1 MSRHV
6 LFGAAAAAV
15 APVAT
20 AAAAAADAAPA
31 GASGTLTTPGS
42 AILAALGNV
51 NPFWVFVLV
60 LGFPLLMLVLGEA
73 LRWLQRHQPDFVAPL
88 AILRNWTLP
97 ALALY
102 LLLVDLLARPR
113 SAVGVRISETLVWI
127 TLILA
132 ALSLLNVFLFEGAPQ
147 GSWQAKVPKLF
158 RDLGRFLLVLIGSA
172 IVLSSV
178 WGADLGGFLTALGV
192 GSLVLG
198 LALQDSLGNIFSG
211 VALLF
216 EQPISMGD
224 WVQIGESLGQVVE
237 VNWRSVHLKTE
248 AEDLLVIPNSELSK
262 GQFTN
267 FSRPTPLHRVEIPIS
282 FSYDD
287 PPNRVRHLLIAA
299 AQEIPGVLSKPPVDV
314 VIESYGDFAINYTVE
329 IFAAS
334 YSLGEQDIRDD
345 MNLRIWYLAQR
356 HGLTIPYPIRHEIP
370 YTPPLVG
377 PEQRLATS
385 LQLLKR
391 TPGFAGLTGERLERL
406 LLNCPVRTY
415 AADEVVLQP
424 GMALDGLYLILE
436 GEAEL
441 VLPDVGGRSCSLG
454 ILEQGEYFG
463 EKSAL
468 LHGRTSDTLVRAAT
482 DLQVL
487 VIPTERLQDLL
498 LEAPRIATD
507 LAEVQEIRRRA
518 EQDVLEGA
526 LQPRGSAG
534 TPLPEPV
541 VEAPAVGG
549 SASGAV

>member
-1 MSRHV
+1 MSSPLV
-6 LFGAAAAAV
+6 VFAAATSSTVAGAASAASPSGSGTLV
-15 APVAT
+15 LPGT
-20 AAAAAADAAPA
+20 AAAAA
-31 GASGTLTTPGS
+31 
-42 AILAALGNV
+42 LGHV
-51 NPFWVFVLV
+51 NPLWVFVLV
-60 LGFPLLMLVLGEA
+60 LGFPLLMLLLGEA
-73 LRWLQRHQPDFVAPL
+73 LRWLQRHQPNFVAPL

-102 LLLVDLLARPR
+102 LLLVELLARPR

-132 ALSLLNVFLFEGAPQ
+132 ALSLLNVILFEGAPQ

-267 FSRPTPLHRVEIPIS
+267 FSRPTSLHRVDIPIS

-287 PPNRVRHLLIAA
+287 PPNRVRQLLIAA

-314 VIESYGDFAINYTVE
+314 VIDSYGDFAINYMVE
-329 IFAAS
+329 IFAPN
-334 YSLGEQDIRDD
+334 YSLGEQDIRDE
-345 MNLRIWYLAQR
+345 MNLRIWYIAQR
-356 HGLTIPYPIRHEIP
+356 QGLTIPYPIRHEIP

-377 PEQRLATS
+377 PEQRRATS
-385 LQLLKR
+385 LQLLKN
-391 TPGFAGLTGERLERL
+391 TPGFAGLPAERLEGL
-406 LLNCPVRTY
+406 LVACSVRTY
-415 AADEVVLQP
+415 ATDEVVLHQQMP
-424 GMALDGLYLILE
+424 LDGLYLIVE

-441 VLPDVGGRSCSLG
+441 VLPDAGGGGRLCSLG
-454 ILEQGEYFG
+454 ILLQGEFFG
-463 EKSAL
+463 EKCSL
-468 LHGRTSDTLVRAAT
+468 LHGRISDTVVKAAT

-498 LEAPRIATD
+498 LEAPRLATT
-507 LAEVQEIRRRA
+507 LAEVLEIRRLA
-518 EQDVLEGA
+518 VQEMLEGA
-526 LQPRGSAG
+526 LQRLDSSGRS
-534 TPLPEPV
+534 PLHVPV
-541 VEAPAVGG
+541 DGLPVDGA
-549 SASGAV
+549 ASGAV